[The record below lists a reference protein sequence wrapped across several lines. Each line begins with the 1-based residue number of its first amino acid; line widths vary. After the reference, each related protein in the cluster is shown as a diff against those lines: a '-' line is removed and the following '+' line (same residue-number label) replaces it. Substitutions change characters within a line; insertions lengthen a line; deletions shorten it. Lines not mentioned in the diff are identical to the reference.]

1 MSIATELTAL
11 NTNLQA
17 AKTAVTTKGGTV
29 GNTGLAGLASE
40 IATIP
45 SGGGS
50 DDLELPE
57 PETHECYALL
67 EIQGNTIDDIY
78 VSNMQGNVTAMEF
91 GTSEN
96 GNFVKDTTIPD
107 ATISSGNASTSIPAN
122 KFMARNSGTRQL
134 ITKVTT
140 SNIIGSFWQCANLV
154 KKIKSK
160 ARITTYSSN
169 DYSRMNTLT
178 TLEITGATYSST
190 SFHNLC
196 NAMYSLETVK
206 LTNCSV
212 SKCGGVFNNCYA
224 LKNLE
229 LTNFTTTGTTDYSNM
244 FYKCR
249 SLEKIPNLNITGAT
263 DLTAMFK
270 ECDGIRYGDFRTWD
284 FSTVTAMANFLG
296 EHYTGGTFRFSDTF
310 PQTGIPGTGNAWIVS
325 RNNDTSNQVLHITFE
340 NVQRVIP
347 IQISGTTMFL
357 GTYTYVYVP
366 DALFAAYQADSN
378 WGALDTAGR
387 LKKLSEYPGTLPQ

>member
-50 DDLELPE
+50 DDFELPE
-57 PETHECYALL
+57 PSSGECYLLL
-67 EIQGNTIDDIY
+67 EIQGDTIDDIF
-78 VSNMQGNVTAMEF
+78 VSSIQGNVTAMEF

-96 GNFVKDTTIPD
+96 DSFVKDASIPD
-107 ATISSGNASTSIPAN
+107 ATISGQTASTTIPAN
-122 KFMARNSGTRQL
+122 KFVLRNSGVRQL
-134 ITKVTT
+134 VAKITTMN
-140 SNIIGSFWQCANLV
+140 SAGNFWQCAALV

-160 ARITTYSSN
+160 APY
-169 DYSRMNTLT
+169 
-178 TLEITGATYSST
+178 GVST
-190 SFHNLC
+190 SNSYSTMNNLTEVEIMGGDYGTKFSRKC
-196 NAMYSLETVK
+196 AGNNALEKAKVSNVSVTKCDYVFQQCYSLKNVELK
-206 LTNCSV
+206 SFTN
-212 SKCGGVFNNCYA
+212 
-224 LKNLE
+224 
-229 LTNFTTTGTTDYSNM
+229 TGTTSYSSM
-244 FYKCR
+244 FDSCY
-249 SLEKIPNLNITGAT
+249 SLNELPSLSITGAT
-263 DLTAMFK
+263 DVSSMFRY
-270 ECDGIRYGDFRTWD
+270 CFSLRYGDFRNWD
-284 FSTVTAMANFLG
+284 FSAVTAMQNFLG
-296 EHYTGGTFRFSDTF
+296 NHYTGGTFRFSDTF
-310 PQTGIPGTGNAWIVS
+310 PQSGIPGTGNVSLVS
-325 RNNDTSNQVLHITFE
+325 RDNNTSNQVLHIMFE
-340 NVQRVIP
+340 GVQRVIP
-347 IQISGTTMFL
+347 LSKSADSLFA

>member
-1 MSIATELTAL
+1 MSIASELTAL
-11 NTNLQA
+11 DTNLQA

-57 PETHECYALL
+57 PGTGECYALL
-67 EIQGNTIDDIY
+67 EIQGDTIDDIF
-78 VSNMQGNVTAMEF
+78 VSNRNGSVAAMEF
-91 GTSEN
+91 GISEN
-96 GNFVKDTTIPD
+96 GSFVKDTTIPD
-107 ATISSGNASTSIPAN
+107 ATVSSGNASTTIPAN
-122 KFMARNSGTRQL
+122 KFVVRNSGVRQL
-134 ITKVTT
+134 IVKATT
-140 SNIIGSFWQCANLV
+140 FGNMGSFWQCGNLV
-154 KKIKSK
+154 KKIKTK
-160 ARITTYSSN
+160 VPITIYNSAE
-169 DYSRMNTLT
+169 YGRLNTLT
-178 TLEITGATYSST
+178 TLEIIDTTFSSN
-190 SFHNLC
+190 SFRVLC
-196 NAMYSLETVK
+196 DSMYSLETVK

-212 SKCGGVFNNCYA
+212 SSCEGVFNKCYA

-229 LTNFTTTGTTDYSNM
+229 LTSFITTGVTNYTNM
-244 FYKCR
+244 FHYCR

-263 DLTAMFK
+263 DFTGMFR
-270 ECDGIRYGDFRTWD
+270 ECDGIRYGDFRAWD

-296 EHYTGGTFRFSDTF
+296 DHYTGGTFRFSDTF
-310 PQTGIPGTGNAWIVS
+310 PQSGIPGTGNAWIVS
-325 RNNDTSNQVLHITFE
+325 RNNNTSDQVLHITFE

-347 IQISGTTMFL
+347 IQISGTNMFL
-357 GTYTYVYVP
+357 GAYTYVYVP
-366 DALFAAYQADSN
+366 DALFADYQADSN